1 MDMVANSREQFGD
14 PKGEFPFAV
23 SPYLFHL
30 STMLVRLRDT
40 RLDKALKP
48 FGLNATRH
56 RALAVIAVVEACTMS
71 ELADFSAIDRTTMTR
86 VVDQLVSRGLAQ
98 RSTPSQD
105 RRQVVITL
113 TEKGLAAYESGV
125 EATAEVNR
133 LALQGVPED
142 VMRTIARAQETI
154 LLNLAPDAD
163 HARRVLALLRE

>member
-1 MDMVANSREQFGD
+1 
-14 PKGEFPFAV
+14 
-23 SPYLFHL
+23 
-30 STMLVRLRDT
+30 MLARLRDA
-40 RLDKALKP
+40 RLDRALRP

-86 VVDQLVSRGLAQ
+86 IVDQLVSRGLAQ

-113 TEKGLAAYESGV
+113 TAKGHEAYESGL
-125 EATAEVNR
+125 EAIAEVNR
-133 LALQGVPED
+133 LALKGVSDE

-163 HARRVLALLRE
+163 HARRVLALYRE